1 MHKVSEMILA
11 VGDDLLRH
19 VASVEEMQVRLHLVV
34 TAWNMSLYP
43 KEKRKRMMKRFIDA
57 QRPHAPGPDALQ
69 ALEWEIR
76 RILQQKER
84 LFPTFKER
92 IAFAEALQT
101 DNDKYLVR
109 AYFTSGNEQ

>member
-11 VGDDLLRH
+11 VGGDLLRH
-19 VASVEEMQVRLHLVV
+19 VASAEEMQVRLHLVV

-43 KEKRKRMMKRFIDA
+43 EQKRKRMVKRFIDA
-57 QRPHAPGPDALQ
+57 QRPHAPGLDALQ
-69 ALEWEIR
+69 TLEWEIR

-84 LFPTFKER
+84 LFPAVKER
-92 IAFAEALQT
+92 VAFAEALQT

>member
-1 MHKVSEMILA
+1 MV
-11 VGDDLLRH
+11 
-19 VASVEEMQVRLHLVV
+19 
-34 TAWNMSLYP
+34 
-43 KEKRKRMMKRFIDA
+43 KRFIDS
-57 QRPHAPGPDALQ
+57 QRPHAPGLDVLQ

-84 LFPTFKER
+84 LFPTVKER

-109 AYFTSGNEQ
+109 AYFTYGNGQ